1 MLEFLAEG
9 TTVEALSMEA
19 VASRAGVGKA
29 TVYRRWP
36 HKEALLLDALSTL
49 KQPLP
54 VPPGLSVRS
63 DLVTLMEQSWDAR
76 DSRAGR
82 ILPCLIPE
90 LQRLG
95 PLRTQFITLIDARR
109 DVIRD
114 VLRRGIVTGELRSD
128 IDVELAL
135 LLLSGPMF
143 LTLIGNAPNVEPE
156 GLAERVVD
164 SVLRGIAT

>member
-36 HKEALLLDALSTL
+36 HKEALILDAIATL
-49 KQPLP
+49 KQPLD
-54 VPPGLSVRS
+54 VPPGESVRD
-63 DLVTLMEQSWDAR
+63 DLVALMQQSWEAR

-82 ILPCLIPE
+82 IMPCLIPE
-90 LQRLG
+90 LQRQG
-95 PLRTQFITLIDARR
+95 PLRTQFIKFMDHRR

-135 LLLSGPMF
+135 ILLSGPMF
-143 LTLIGNAPNVEPE
+143 MTLIGNAPNV
-156 GLAERVVD
+156 GTDDLAERVVD
-164 SVLRGIAT
+164 NVLQGIAC